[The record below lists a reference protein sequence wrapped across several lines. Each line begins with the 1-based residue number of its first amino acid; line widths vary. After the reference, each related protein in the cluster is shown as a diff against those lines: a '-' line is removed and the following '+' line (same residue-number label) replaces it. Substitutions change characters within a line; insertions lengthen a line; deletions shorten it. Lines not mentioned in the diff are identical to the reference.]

1 MPPHLIRKAFTMK
14 FTSLLNQPLSV
25 LASAV
30 LATTLLAAAPAA
42 QAQSF
47 NLVQTSTP
55 TGGAIGANSLSDTA
69 WLAERFETTG
79 NVRIDSVM
87 TYLLSDDAAGDL
99 GKSFTLAL
107 YADVNNLPGLNFNAT
122 NDGKLF
128 QASATYNGD
137 GWNGLSQLNWQLGAG
152 KYWLAVEAGSGA
164 NNAGWLLAPVG
175 AQPATNVA
183 LYSGGQRY
191 AAIGSSDTFGL
202 AIVATPVPE
211 PTGLA
216 LMLASLGALSLVAR
230 RRA

>member
-1 MPPHLIRKAFTMK
+1 MK
-14 FTSLLNQPLSV
+14 FHTSLRQPLGTI
-25 LASAV
+25 ASAV
-30 LATTLLAAAPAA
+30 LAATLLAAAPAA
-42 QAQSF
+42 HAQSF

-69 WLAERFETTG
+69 WLAERFEATG
-79 NVRIDSVM
+79 AVRIDSVM
-87 TYLLSDDAAGDL
+87 AYLLSDTPDTDL

-107 YADVNNLPGLNFNAT
+107 YADINNLPSLDFNAT
-122 NDGKLF
+122 NNGKLF

-152 KYWLAVEAGSGA
+152 KYWLALEVNGTSDAGS
-164 NNAGWLLAPVG
+164 LLAPVG

-183 LYSGGQRY
+183 LWSGGQHY
-191 AAIGSSDTFGL
+191 AAIGSSETFGL

-216 LMLASLGALSLVAR
+216 LMLGGLGVLSLVAR

>member
-1 MPPHLIRKAFTMK
+1 MK
-14 FTSLLNQPLSV
+14 FHTSLRQPLGAI
-25 LASAV
+25 ASAV
-30 LATTLLAAAPAA
+30 LAATLLAAAPVAH
-42 QAQSF
+42 AQSF

-87 TYLLSDDAAGDL
+87 AYLLSDDASGDL

-107 YADVNNLPGLNFNAT
+107 YADINNLPSLDFNAT
-122 NDGKLF
+122 NNGKLF

-152 KYWLAVEAGSGA
+152 KYWLAVEAGSGP
-164 NNAGWLLAPVG
+164 NDAGWLLAPVG
-175 AQPATNVA
+175 TQPSTNVA
-183 LYSGGQRY
+183 LWSGGQHY

-216 LMLASLGALSLVAR
+216 LMLGGLGVVSLVAR

>member
-1 MPPHLIRKAFTMK
+1 MK
-14 FTSLLNQPLSV
+14 FTV

-30 LATTLLAAAPAA
+30 LAASLLIAAPAA

-47 NLVQTSTP
+47 NLLQTTTP
-55 TGGAIGANSLSDTA
+55 TGGAVGANSLSSTG
-69 WLAERFETTG
+69 WLAEQFQTTG

-87 TYLLSDDAAGDL
+87 AYLLSDDAAGDL

-137 GWNGLSQLNWQLGAG
+137 GWNGLNQLNWQLGAG
-152 KYWLAVEAGSGA
+152 KYWLALEVGDGPNDAA
-164 NNAGWLLAPVG
+164 WLLAPTG
-175 AQPATNVA
+175 AQPASNVA
-183 LYSGGQRY
+183 LWQGGQHY

-216 LMLASLGALSLVAR
+216 LMLASLGALGLVAR